1 LLVRARRASQRF
13 RKQMDELVSRTKAA
27 ESADTANAEFIASMV
42 PQIRT
47 PMNAIVGF
55 VDLALKADPD
65 PALRERLDTVRTSAD
80 WLMQIE
86 NDALEFS
93 CIETEGLP
101 LENVLFSISEC
112 ILSAMRIVEHE
123 ATAKKLV
130 TACKID
136 PRLPDMVRGDP
147 SRFRHVI
154 FNLLDYAIK
163 NTASGSIVLSV
174 TTELDAV
181 DSVLVRIAITAAGG
195 RPLISE
201 PFRHRDVTAELQSDP
216 MGFGLVI
223 ARRLVDLMGGRMEF
237 RGQPEEGSGFE
248 FAVRF
253 EKQARAADPEA
264 SIQAPEVCDLTKLSI
279 LVAEDSAVNRRMTTK
294 LLESAGHRVWTATNG
309 KEAVRHFEIEGF
321 DLIFMDVQMPDMD
334 GLEATRA
341 IRASEAPNLRVPI
354 YALTAHALPEDR
366 DACFAAGMDGFLT
379 KPIAANE
386 LLELVSKVA
395 AGVAETPAAEV
406 SEQQTEA
413 ATSDPVEQTLVS
425 QEEVVADAPAPDVEE
440 IAAEPIAAHADV
452 LEETN
457 LLVSAAA
464 TEMKYDFSS
473 IWVAGSEAPVEETF
487 VSQEEAAADASAPDM
502 EETAEPVLVE
512 EAAAHSDVLEEPN
525 LLVSA
530 AATEM
535 NGDFSSCWLAG
546 SEAMDRVFDTAIDI
560 AEEEIGADSNVLEEM
575 NQSVETVS
583 VPAGL
588 ALLEAVHQNGSSTP
602 ATAPDP
608 FEQARKSL
616 AKSSVG
622 IRAIH
627 NDGDPT
633 DRNLI

>member
-1 LLVRARRASQRF
+1 MPVAVTVADLASYIQNTRSLFEQWISSMRGCANTAGLVAIGAEVGVVVLSICLVLLLVRARRASRRF
-13 RKQMDELVSRTKAA
+13 RQQMDELVSRTKAA
-27 ESADTANAEFIASMV
+27 ESADTANTEFIASMV

-65 PALRERLDTVRTSAD
+65 PALREHLDTVRTSAD

-93 CIETEGLP
+93 CIETEGVA

-112 ILSAMRIVEHE
+112 ILSAMKIVEHE
-123 ATAKKLV
+123 ATAKKLA

-136 PRLPDMVRGDP
+136 PRLPNLVRGDP

-163 NTASGSIVLSV
+163 NTASGSIVLSA

-181 DSVLVRIAITAAGG
+181 DTVLVRIAITGTGAGISAAKQ
-195 RPLISE
+195 PLISE
-201 PFRHRDVTAELQSDP
+201 PFRHTDVTAELRSDP
-216 MGFGLVI
+216 TGFGLVI

-237 RGQPEEGSGFE
+237 RGQPGEGSGFE

-253 EKQARAADPEA
+253 QKQARAADAEA

-321 DLIFMDVQMPDMD
+321 DLIFMDVEMPDMD

-366 DACFAAGMDGFLT
+366 DKCFAAGMDGFLT

-395 AGVAETPAAEV
+395 AGVAGEEPAVEV
-406 SEQQTEA
+406 PEQETEA
-413 ATSDPVEQTLVS
+413 AAMADPVEETFVS
-425 QEEVVADAPAPDVEE
+425 REEADADAPAPEVEE
-440 IAAEPIAAHADV
+440 TAAEPVAAHADV

-464 TEMKYDFSS
+464 TEM
-473 IWVAGSEAPVEETF
+473 
-487 VSQEEAAADASAPDM
+487 
-502 EETAEPVLVE
+502 
-512 EAAAHSDVLEEPN
+512 
-525 LLVSA
+525 
-530 AATEM
+530 
-535 NGDFSSCWLAG
+535 NGDFSSSWLAG
-546 SEAMDRVFDTAIDI
+546 SEAMDRIFDTAIDA
-560 AEEEIGADSNVLEEM
+560 AEEEIDADSNSLEET
-575 NQSVETVS
+575 NRSVETVS
-583 VPAGL
+583 VAAGL
-588 ALLEAVHQNGSSTP
+588 VLLEAARQNGSSAP
-602 ATAPDP
+602 VAAPDP

>member
-1 LLVRARRASQRF
+1 MPAALAAADFANYIQHARSLVEQSVSSMRGCANTAGLIAIGAEVGVVVLSVCLVLLLVRARRASRRF
-13 RKQMDELVSRTKAA
+13 RQQLDDLVSLRKAA

-93 CIETEGLP
+93 CIETEGVT
-101 LENVLFSISEC
+101 LENIPFSISEC
-112 ILSAMRIVEHE
+112 ILSAMKIVEHE
-123 ATAKKLV
+123 ATAKKLAA
-130 TACKID
+130 ACKID
-136 PRLPDMVRGDP
+136 PRLPDQVRGDP

-163 NTASGSIVLSV
+163 NTASGSVVLSA
-174 TTELDAV
+174 TTEIDAV
-181 DSVLVRIAITAAGG
+181 DSVLVRIAITGTGAGILSTK
-195 RPLISE
+195 RPLISKA
-201 PFRHRDVTAELQSDP
+201 FQHADVTAELRSDP
-216 MGFGLVI
+216 TGFGLVI
-223 ARRLVDLMGGRMEF
+223 ARRLVDLMGGSMEF
-237 RGQPEEGSGFE
+237 RGQPDEGNGFE
-248 FAVRF
+248 FVVRF
-253 EKQARAADPEA
+253 QKQARAADPEA

-279 LVAEDSAVNRRMTTK
+279 LVAEDSAVNRRMVAR

-321 DLIFMDVQMPDMD
+321 DLIFMDVEMPDMD
-334 GLEATRA
+334 GLEATRT
-341 IRASEAPNLRVPI
+341 IRASEAPNLHVPI

-366 DACFAAGMDGFLT
+366 DKCFAAGMDGFLT

-395 AGVAETPAAEV
+395 GGVAAEAPAAEV
-406 SEQQTEA
+406 FEPETEA
-413 ATSDPVEQTLVS
+413 AIAAE
-425 QEEVVADAPAPDVEE
+425 APAPD
-440 IAAEPIAAHADV
+440 I
-452 LEETN
+452 
-457 LLVSAAA
+457 
-464 TEMKYDFSS
+464 
-473 IWVAGSEAPVEETF
+473 
-487 VSQEEAAADASAPDM
+487 
-502 EETAEPVLVE
+502 EETAEEPVVVE
-512 EAAAHSDVLEEPN
+512 EVTAHSDVLEETN

-560 AEEEIGADSNVLEEM
+560 AEEEIEADSNALEETDR
-575 NQSVETVS
+575 SVETVS

-588 ALLEAVHQNGSSTP
+588 ALLEAVHQNGSSAP
-602 ATAPDP
+602 AAASDP